1 MRAPAITLGL
11 ALVAAPCLARAN
23 PLDMYGFTSRS
34 AALAGAVTGDVA
46 DPSANHYNPAGLAR
60 MRGFRLDAGYLHAAP
75 SLRLNGADTAVD
87 PSRGAIAAL
96 GAPGRLFGVRFA
108 FGLAVHLPDDR
119 LSQVRALPQQQPRW
133 ELYGVRLQ
141 RLFVAA
147 NLAVAITPWLR
158 VGGGLAFMA
167 STRGGIEIEGRIAAL
182 NPNTSQLTHTVDADL
197 TSVRYLLLGAQAD
210 IGRRVNVGVSFRDEF
225 RLDTQ
230 LDANLQGQIVVGPI
244 ENPRSLAI
252 PGAYNLRSRTLTA
265 FQPRQLNVGAA
276 WRPTDRLRLGLDLAW
291 VQWSRYENP
300 TASLDVSLDL
310 VIPPS
315 LPGIS
320 QPTVPRP
327 AQREPMRFSDT
338 LTVRVGGEYTVPLG
352 RHSLDLRAGYYW
364 DPSPVP
370 AQPGV
375 TNFVDNDRHVAS
387 LGAGFTWRD
396 PARWLAGA
404 IHFDVHAAMQFVP
417 SRDYAKADPND
428 AVGDYRAGGTALVLG
443 ANAGVEFR

>member
-1 MRAPAITLGL
+1 MRAPTL
-11 ALVAAPCLARAN
+11 ALALSLAPSIALAN

-60 MRGFRLDAGYLHAAP
+60 MRGFRLDAGYLYAAP
-75 SLRLNGADTAVD
+75 SLRLNGADTGVD
-87 PSRGAIAAL
+87 ASHGVIAAL

-119 LSQVRALPQQQPRW
+119 LSQVRALPQGQPRW

-141 RLFVAA
+141 RLFIAA

-197 TSVRYLLLGAQAD
+197 TSVRYALLGAQVD
-210 IGRRVNVGVSFRDEF
+210 LGRRVNVGVSYRDEF
-225 RLDTQ
+225 KLDTR
-230 LDANLQGQIVVGPI
+230 LDANLMGQIVVGPVDS
-244 ENPRSLAI
+244 PRSLSI
-252 PGAYNLRSRTLTA
+252 PGAYRLRSQTLTA
-265 FQPRQLNVGAA
+265 FQPRQVNLGVA

-300 TASLDVSLDL
+300 TASLDVGLDL

-315 LPGIS
+315 LPIS

-327 AQREPMRFSDT
+327 AQREATRFHDT
-338 LTVRVGGEYTVPLG
+338 VTVRVGGEYTLPVG
-352 RHSLDLRAGYYW
+352 RHSLALRAGYYW
-364 DPSPVP
+364 DPTPVP

-387 LGAGFTWRD
+387 VGAGFTWRD

-417 SRDYAKADPND
+417 SRDTAKADPND
-428 AVGDYRAGGTALVLG
+428 PVGDYRADGNVLILG